1 MPKLIT
7 SINFACMNQ
16 KEAIYETIE
25 HLKKG
30 EVILFPSDTIW
41 GLTCD
46 ATNAEAVERL
56 IDLKGRTANK
66 SFIVLVNSNRMV
78 NQCIGDIPAVAWDMM
93 DFAESPL
100 TLVLDKGQFVA
111 NNVINQDGSLGI
123 RMVKQ
128 GAVEELLHRFNKP
141 LVSTSANFSGEPSA
155 LSFQEI
161 NSKLKEKVDYIY
173 PLQQDSTNSKASK
186 IVRIRNNGEVEI
198 LRK

>member
-1 MPKLIT
+1 
-7 SINFACMNQ
+7 MNQ
-16 KEAIYETIE
+16 KEAIYETID

-56 IDLKGRTANK
+56 IELKGRSTHK
-66 SFIVLVNSNRMV
+66 SFIVLVNNDRMV

-93 DFAESPL
+93 DLAESPL

-123 RMVKQ
+123 RMVKN
-128 GAVEELLHRFNKP
+128 GPIEELVHRFNKP

-155 LSFQEI
+155 MSFQKI
-161 NSKLKEKVDYIY
+161 NPVLKEKVDYVFPI
-173 PLQQDSTNSKASK
+173 QQDAPSSTKASK